1 MRKSTENRL
10 KAIQRRLG
18 VKDDGLLGPDT
29 LTRIEALLDAA
40 QPEAPQEEPQY
51 SLTCS
56 KQGLKKIVFF
66 EISSAAYYRKF
77 LQHPT
82 WPGGKSGITIG
93 IGYDLGFH
101 SATQIRADWQGKI
114 PDIDLEQLL
123 TVAGLNRQAAQEA
136 LAAVKGIEIPLQAAS
151 EVHYQSTL
159 PAYAAK
165 TKKAY
170 PGVEALPADAQSM
183 LLSLV
188 FNRGAKMSG
197 ASRREMKAI
206 QPLVAAR
213 DLDGIAEQIHAMKRL
228 WDIDKL
234 PGLHKRRDAEA
245 DMIASADHD
254 YDPGELVRV

>member
-1 MRKSTENRL
+1 MTKNTENRL

-18 VKDDGLLGPDT
+18 LKADGLIGPMT
-29 LTRIEALLDAA
+29 LTRIEALLDA
-40 QPEAPQEEPQY
+40 QLGETETEPVY
-51 SLTCS
+51 SLICS
-56 KQGLKKIVFF
+56 KKGLEKIVSF

-82 WPGGKSGITIG
+82 WPGGKSGVTIG

-101 SATQIRADWQGKI
+101 SASRIQNDWQGKI
-114 PDIDLEQLL
+114 SDVDLEQLKE
-123 TVAGLNRQAAQEA
+123 VSGLKGDEAKAA
-136 LAAVKGIEIPLQAAS
+136 LAKVRAIQIPLDAAS
-151 EVHYQSTL
+151 EVHYQATL
-159 PAYAAK
+159 PTYAAK

-170 PGVEALPADAQSM
+170 PGVESLPADAQAM

-188 FNRGAKMSG
+188 FNRGTKMSG

-206 QPLVAAR
+206 QPLVAAQ
-213 DLDGIAEQIHAMKRL
+213 DLDGIASEIRSMKRL

-245 DMIASADHD
+245 DMIAHADHAYEPD
-254 YDPGELVRV
+254 DLVRV